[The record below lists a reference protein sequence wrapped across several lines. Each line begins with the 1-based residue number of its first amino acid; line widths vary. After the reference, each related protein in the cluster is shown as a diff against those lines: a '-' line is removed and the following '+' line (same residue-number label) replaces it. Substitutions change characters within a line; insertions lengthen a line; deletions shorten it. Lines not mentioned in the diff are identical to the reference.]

1 VSALKHALPSARV
14 VALGG
19 ATETT
24 VWSNSFHVSS
34 IDPCWRSVPY
44 GRPIWN
50 HQYYVLDE
58 SASSES
64 PALPGMAG
72 QLHIAGTGVALGY
85 IGQPDLT
92 AERFHQSSLAGQTV
106 YRTGDLVRFM
116 PEEPWG
122 HLRDG
127 LLGSELQLEFLGRA
141 DFQVKVRGHRVELG
155 EIEEAARQA
164 LLPVPVQQVAVLAT
178 GSVERR
184 LVAFVTPEQV
194 DVAQLR
200 QVLKERLPGY
210 MIPEVVVPRPEL
222 PLTTSGKINRQALER
237 SLDHTVDRPLRQPQN
252 EAERSVLAAFQEVLG
267 MAPLSTDDDFFE
279 LGGQSLAAMRLQ
291 GRLPWLALEDIFE
304 LRTASRMALRLESG
318 ASPVGAP
325 QPGPPGCEAPASF
338 EQERFWV
345 MEQMG
350 SSHGIPFAYRIRGS
364 DSERLCQALRDVVLR
379 HEPLRTVLRED
390 SEGRL
395 MQHVL
400 PEPDLDGLLGCML
413 AF

>member
-1 VSALKHALPSARV
+1 MAVPFGTTSSSVHASSLSKWAAGLWIAAISHCEGSARC
-14 VALGG
+14 ARWQL
-19 ATETT
+19 
-24 VWSNSFHVSS
+24 
-34 IDPCWRSVPY
+34 R
-44 GRPIWN
+44 
-50 HQYYVLDE
+50 YYVLDE

-210 MIPEVVVPRPEL
+210 MIPEAGQAEYQSGHHPHVS
-222 PLTTSGKINRQALER
+222 TSSCPVTWSEKLE
-237 SLDHTVDRPLRQPQN
+237 P
-252 EAERSVLAAFQEVLG
+252 RSV
-267 MAPLSTDDDFFE
+267 PNN
-279 LGGQSLAAMRLQ
+279 
-291 GRLPWLALEDIFE
+291 
-304 LRTASRMALRLESG
+304 
-318 ASPVGAP
+318 
-325 QPGPPGCEAPASF
+325 
-338 EQERFWV
+338 
-345 MEQMG
+345 
-350 SSHGIPFAYRIRGS
+350 
-364 DSERLCQALRDVVLR
+364 
-379 HEPLRTVLRED
+379 
-390 SEGRL
+390 
-395 MQHVL
+395 
-400 PEPDLDGLLGCML
+400 
-413 AF
+413 